1 MKNINKVEV
10 ILFSKYSLGDA
21 RQKELV
27 RWLGTTLQTAIVR
40 QQDISRKLF
49 LRTLKDSPAIY
60 MS

>member
-10 ILFSKYSLGDA
+10 ILFSKYSFADA

-27 RWLGTTLQTAIVR
+27 RWMGTTLQPAIRR
-40 QQDISRKLF
+40 QLDTTPKLF

-60 MS
+60 LS